1 MNVYDSA
8 RTLANSIKSSEE
20 WTQYENMKKTIE
32 GNDKVIEMINDFHEK
47 QIALQTK
54 QMMGQEM
61 DAESTAQLQQ
71 LYAILMTDPLAA
83 QYIQAEMR
91 FSLMMNDI
99 YKILGE
105 VINLGGLVK

>member
-20 WTQYENMKKTIE
+20 WIQYDNMKKSIE

-47 QIALQTK
+47 QIAIQTK
-54 QMMGQEM
+54 QMFGQELG
-61 DAESTAQLQQ
+61 DEATTQLRQ
-71 LYAILMTDPLAA
+71 LYGIIMSDPVAA

-91 FSLMMNDI
+91 FSLMMNDV
-99 YKILGE
+99 YKILGD
-105 VINLGGLVK
+105 VIDLGGFAK